1 MEVYLNSFI
10 KCCVYMFNFIFNID
24 IDECTSGLNVCP
36 TVSTCINTDGS
47 YYCKCNEGYFQSNSY
62 SCSGNS
68 LVIRW
73 ENVILF
79 FLVYCFVRESIHY
92 TFVIATFHSVFVF
105 CHQIFFFYSNSA
117 RIIPRMYSYDEYK
130 ITSYRKHLENQL
142 SDLDLVCFLE
152 SSVYGIDLRIQKIN
166 GSDATYSVELNDSSS
181 SEFQTLASNLKQIVC
196 LFSLFI
202 PNF

>member
-1 MEVYLNSFI
+1 MFCCNSTKESILLWRLFKFLHQVLCI
-10 KCCVYMFNFIFNID
+10 YIHFIFNLD

-79 FLVYCFVRESIHY
+79 FLVYCFVRESIDY

-105 CHQIFFFYSNSA
+105 CHQIFFS
-117 RIIPRMYSYDEYK
+117 I
-130 ITSYRKHLENQL
+130 
-142 SDLDLVCFLE
+142 
-152 SSVYGIDLRIQKIN
+152 
-166 GSDATYSVELNDSSS
+166 
-181 SEFQTLASNLKQIVC
+181 QIVRV
-196 LFSLFI
+196 
-202 PNF
+202 

>member
-10 KCCVYMFNFIFNID
+10 KCCVCSFHFNLD

-68 LVIRW
+68 LVIRS

-79 FLVYCFVRESIHY
+79 FLVYCLVRVY
-92 TFVIATFHSVFVF
+92 TLYNR
-105 CHQIFFFYSNSA
+105 QISFFMILSSNLFFYSYSE
-117 RIIPRMYSYDEYK
+117 RIIPRMSSYAF
-130 ITSYRKHLENQL
+130 IS
-142 SDLDLVCFLE
+142 
-152 SSVYGIDLRIQKIN
+152 
-166 GSDATYSVELNDSSS
+166 
-181 SEFQTLASNLKQIVC
+181 QTFSKPTI
-196 LFSLFI
+196 LF
-202 PNF
+202 

>member
-10 KCCVYMFNFIFNID
+10 KCCVCSFHFNLD

-68 LVIRW
+68 LVIRL

-79 FLVYCFVRESIHY
+79 FLVYCLVRVY
-92 TFVIATFHSVFVF
+92 TLYIRYR
-105 CHQIFFFYSNSA
+105 QISFFMILSSNLFFYSYSE
-117 RIIPRMYSYDEYK
+117 RIIPRMSSYAFISQTFSK
-130 ITSYRKHLENQL
+130 PTILFWLGLFFRKQCVWYRPAYTENKWKWRNIFCWIKWFQL
-142 SDLDLVCFLE
+142 IGV
-152 SSVYGIDLRIQKIN
+152 
-166 GSDATYSVELNDSSS
+166 
-181 SEFQTLASNLKQIVC
+181 
-196 LFSLFI
+196 
-202 PNF
+202 PNVSI

>member
-1 MEVYLNSFI
+1 MVVYLNSFN
-10 KCCVYMFNFIFNID
+10 KCCVCSFHFNLD

-68 LVIRW
+68 LVIRS

-79 FLVYCFVRESIHY
+79 FCTRIYTLYIRYRHISLCICFLSSNI
-92 TFVIATFHSVFVF
+92 
-105 CHQIFFFYSNSA
+105 FFYSNSA
-117 RIIPRMYSYDEYK
+117 RIIPRMYLYDEYK
-130 ITSYRKHLENQL
+130 ITSYRKHLGNQL
-142 SDLDLVCFLE
+142 SDFDLVCFLE